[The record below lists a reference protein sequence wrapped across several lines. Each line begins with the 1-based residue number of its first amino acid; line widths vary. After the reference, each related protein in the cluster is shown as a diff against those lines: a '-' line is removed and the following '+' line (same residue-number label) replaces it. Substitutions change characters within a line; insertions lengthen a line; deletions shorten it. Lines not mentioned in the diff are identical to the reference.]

1 MEGKNEPP
9 VLPGNKLAAM
19 LRQSKK
25 GHLKFTTGRSLSSR
39 RNSID
44 PSTDTLF
51 AVTYCGSMPYNNRP
65 INADTVDSYVKCIT
79 ASNRPSS
86 ADRYKKWQRKK
97 KNTTFTS
104 PKTNTMF
111 RLQSSGSDDVDYDS
125 KHTDEDES
133 DMKLLQVDDG
143 GLLASKSLS
152 DLGSI
157 ETGIN
162 PAPGPS
168 PTLLLHSIGVTSSVD
183 RSLSL
188 DEDQQT
194 RPRSSSGSNKL
205 HESVKRKP
213 WSFRGLKKSR
223 SSSSADKTDSIDKTD
238 SVSSLKEEDSPRSL
252 QRYDSN
258 SPGGSVGSLKESVLD
273 EPTPPFKRAST
284 VPLDKTTPPLDKTTP
299 TPAIRVTDSLESS
312 EEVDEDNDMIDG
324 GAGQDSYGDKGGR
337 ASNSGTITFST

>member
-1 MEGKNEPP
+1 MEGKNEPQ
-9 VLPGNKLAAM
+9 VLPGNKLAGM

-51 AVTYCGSMPYNNRP
+51 PVTYCGSMPYSNKP

-86 ADRYKKWQRKK
+86 ADRYKKWQRKRK
-97 KNTTFTS
+97 SNTFTS

-133 DMKLLQVDDG
+133 DSKLLQVDDTG
-143 GLLASKSLS
+143 FLASKSLS
-152 DLGSI
+152 DLDSI

-168 PTLLLHSIGVTSSVD
+168 PTLPLHSTGVLPTGD
-183 RSLSL
+183 RSPSL

-205 HESVKRKP
+205 YESVKRKP
-213 WSFRGLKKSR
+213 WSFRNLKKNR
-223 SSSSADKTDSIDKTD
+223 SSSSVDKTD
-238 SVSSLKEEDSPRSL
+238 SVSSLKEEDSPRSF
-252 QRYDSN
+252 QRYDSS
-258 SPGGSVGSLKESVLD
+258 SPGGSVVSLKEAVHD
-273 EPTPPFKRAST
+273 EPTPPFKRAGT
-284 VPLDKTTPPLDKTTP
+284 APLEKTTPPLDKTTP
-299 TPAIRVTDSLESS
+299 TPAVRVTYNLESS
-312 EEVDEDNDMIDG
+312 EEVEEDNDTIDGQVG
-324 GAGQDSYGDKGGR
+324 GAGQESDKGGR
-337 ASNSGTITFST
+337 GIQV